1 MHGDRKP
8 LPPGAVGRDAGH
20 VTRPAVTRDTAL
32 GLAIVC
38 GRVGVAATR
47 LALIPL
53 RLVAQ
58 APVVGPLLERT
69 GDNLADTGRVARVQG
84 RGRLEAAAGDAF
96 SSPEAERAIDRAL
109 AGPLPEAIARSLIE
123 RQVARRIAEQVL
135 ASAELEAVPGELQTE
150 TTGDAAVERLVA
162 GALESRVVSDVTDQ
176 VIESPEIQRLIE
188 EIASSPAV
196 RAALSRQTATF
207 AEETSAGVRRRMERL
222 DDAVERAVHRVLGRK
237 ARSVAAASPRVAY
250 GGLSTRAM
258 AFAIDLAITLVI
270 FLVGVAVAALV
281 SDLVGGFRPS
291 WVAELLAIVGWSTV
305 VGVYL
310 VAFWTVTGETPGM
323 RTMRLRVVDHRGLPP
338 NLGRSLLR
346 LLGLWL
352 AIVPFFAG
360 FLPVLVDGRRRAL
373 QDFMAG
379 TVVRGEDARALADR
393 AKG

>member
-1 MHGDRKP
+1 VHDDRKP
-8 LPPGAVGRDAGH
+8 LLPGAVSRDAGR
-20 VTRPAVTRDTAL
+20 VTRPTDTRDTAL

-53 RLVAQ
+53 RLAAQ

-69 GDNLADTGRVARVQG
+69 GDSLADAGRAARTQG
-84 RGRLEAAAGDAF
+84 RGRLETAAGDAF
-96 SSPEAERAIDRAL
+96 SSPEAGRAVDHAL

-123 RQVARRIAEQVL
+123 RHVVQRIAEQVL
-135 ASAELEAVPGELQTE
+135 ASAELQPAPGGPLTE

-176 VIESPEIQRLIE
+176 VIESPEIQRMIE

-196 RAALSRQTATF
+196 RTALSRQTTTF
-207 AEETSAGVRRRMERL
+207 AEETAAGLRHRMESL
-222 DDAVERAVHRVLGRK
+222 DDAVERTVHRLLRRK
-237 ARSVAAASPRVAY
+237 ARPAAVQSPRPAY
-250 GGLSTRAM
+250 GGLSTRAT
-258 AFAIDLAITLVI
+258 AFAIDLGITLVI
-270 FLVGVAVAALV
+270 FLVGAALAALV

-291 WVAELLAIVGWSTV
+291 WLAEALAIVGWTTV
-305 VGVYL
+305 VNVYL
-310 VAFWTVTGETPGM
+310 VAFWTVAGETPGM
-323 RTMRLRVVDHRGLPP
+323 RVMRLQITDHRRMPP

-346 LLGLWL
+346 LVGLWL

-360 FLPVLVDGRRRAL
+360 FLPVLVDDRRRAL

-379 TVVRGEDARALADR
+379 TVVRSEDAPVVADR
-393 AKG
+393 ASG